1 MSKVLYIIILST
13 LGFGQ
18 ASFLGLN
25 TWTQSNVLGVS
36 GGGYLIYPQNDF
48 RNAAML
54 VHAKRH
60 IQFDVIKYPA
70 GISSQSMAGALQIK
84 SHHFGFKV
92 SRISYGIF
100 EGRSVDNIKTE
111 DYSAGDIQIQGG
123 YGVKSNSGKFDFGFK
138 GGILLSRLESYHAN
152 AITLSPSIIYH
163 GKWVDLSFSAH
174 NYGRALSHY
183 GKSKEPMNGALIGSI
198 SRSMQSLP
206 IQMEIDYIHADDFN
220 NTIIFSGVYTL
231 TNELNIRGGLSSNK
245 SNLMTDVSFIKNVF
259 SDFGFGIGYRAE
271 DINLDMNI
279 YSYGPSSMVVSM
291 GIAIFY

>member
-36 GGGYLIYPQNDF
+36 GGGYLINPQNDF

-60 IQFDVIKYPA
+60 IQFDVIKYPV

-123 YGVKSNSGKFDFGFK
+123 YGVKSNSGKFDFGFN
-138 GGILLSRLESYHAN
+138 GGILLSRLGSYHAN

-183 GKSKEPMNGALIGSI
+183 GKSKEP
-198 SRSMQSLP
+198 
-206 IQMEIDYIHADDFN
+206 
-220 NTIIFSGVYTL
+220 
-231 TNELNIRGGLSSNK
+231 
-245 SNLMTDVSFIKNVF
+245 
-259 SDFGFGIGYRAE
+259 
-271 DINLDMNI
+271 
-279 YSYGPSSMVVSM
+279 
-291 GIAIFY
+291 